1 MRVLEAV
8 IVCRQLAWRKFS
20 ETMGAGINRS
30 NIAKRSS
37 SSLCWSVCNSDD
49 ITFTHWNVLHNN
61 AG

>member
-8 IVCRQLAWRKFS
+8 IVDSLRGGSSQS
-20 ETMGAGINRS
+20 TMGAGINRS